1 MTAIAKPSQRP
12 LATGRLRLIPSGPEW
27 AAAALDYQCR
37 NRVHFTEWD
46 PAPGELFFTEHYWS
60 ARLRQRSREW
70 EEGRGMSFLLT
81 PVADPETVIG
91 IASISNIV
99 RGVFQ
104 SAYLG
109 YSLDA
114 GYEGRGLMRE
124 ALEAV
129 LDFAF
134 REQSLHRL
142 QANYQPH
149 NVRSAGLLK
158 RLGFHVEGYAADYL
172 YLNGAWRDHVLTA
185 RLNPDFD
192 SARLIV

>member
-1 MTAIAKPSQRP
+1 MKLTRGQTP
-12 LATGRLRLIPSGPEW
+12 LSTGRLRLMPSDSGW
-27 AAAALDYQCR
+27 AAAMLDYQRR
-37 NRVHFTEWD
+37 NRAHFTEWD
-46 PAPGELFFTEHYWS
+46 PAPGDLFFTEHYWN
-60 ARLRQRSREW
+60 ARLHQRSREW
-70 EEGRGMSFLLT
+70 DDGRGMSFLLT
-81 PVADPETVIG
+81 MADEPDTVIG
-91 IASISNIV
+91 VASLSNIV

-109 YSLDA
+109 YSIDERH
-114 GYEGRGLMRE
+114 EGRGLMRE

-134 REQSLHRL
+134 REQNLHRV

-158 RLGFHVEGYAADYL
+158 RLGFHVEGYAVDYL

-185 RLNPDFD
+185 RLNPEFAG
-192 SARLIV
+192 ARLMT